1 MRSVVGRARATV
13 LRAILLCMSL
23 ASASPLRAADSYP
36 DHKIRMIVPFAAG
49 GPTDVIGRMVAERL
63 SDMFGQQI
71 YAEDLPGAGGNL
83 GVETAKR
90 AAPDGYTVLVVS
102 TGFIINPSMYS
113 KIGYDPIKDFAPISL
128 VAASPNVVM
137 VHPSV
142 PAETLKELIAL
153 IKANPG
159 KYSFAQPATGSTP
172 HLAGELFKQKF
183 NLDMVM
189 VPFNGAP
196 LAVNSTM
203 GNHTPIAFT
212 ALPPAIGSIKDG
224 SVRGI
229 AVLANRR
236 VAALPNL
243 PTSGE
248 EGVPGLESDTLTGI
262 VMPAGTP
269 QAIIDKWHD
278 AIVKMVAEPPVKA
291 KLDTLGFIAVAN
303 TPSEFAA
310 RIKSE
315 AARWDA
321 VVKGQ
326 ESTSIDGQQN
336 KTRRILCAPAQNI
349 FWRPPS
355 WQRSAERG
363 LPRRAIRIIRSR
375 SSRHSPRADQI
386 G

>member
-1 MRSVVGRARATV
+1 MRARFARAAV
-13 LRAILLCMSL
+13 VRAIFVFAILVGTAAAGLPIRSPVL
-23 ASASPLRAADSYP
+23 AAGAYP

-63 SDMFGQQI
+63 SDVFGQQI

-90 AAPDGYTVLVVS
+90 ADPDGYTVLVVS
-102 TGFIINPSMYS
+102 TGFIVNPSMYS
-113 KIGYDPIKDFAPISL
+113 KIGYDPLKDFAPISL

-142 PAETLKELIAL
+142 PAKNLKELIAL

-183 NLDMVM
+183 DLDMVM

-212 ALPPAIGSIKDG
+212 ALPPAIGNIKDG

-229 AVLANRR
+229 ALLAKQR
-236 VAALPNL
+236 VASLPDL
-243 PTSGE
+243 PTSDE

-269 QAIIDKWHD
+269 QAIVDKWHD
-278 AIVKMVAEPPVKA
+278 AIVKMIADPDIKK
-291 KLDTLGFIAVAN
+291 KLDTLGFVAVAN
-303 TPSEFAA
+303 TPAEFSA

-321 VVKGQ
+321 VVKAAGIH
-326 ESTSIDGQQN
+326 ID
-336 KTRRILCAPAQNI
+336 
-349 FWRPPS
+349 
-355 WQRSAERG
+355 
-363 LPRRAIRIIRSR
+363 
-375 SSRHSPRADQI
+375 
-386 G
+386 